1 MRAVYASEKFFF
13 RDLFRKYELRLD
25 HSRAS
30 ISFSNPVSHVT
41 SDTENSICC
50 LELRRAPTTFLK
62 VFLIANSFA
71 NMIDSF
77 FLAHYQHVLIKL
89 RISIEKLENVA
100 FFMILVT
107 LVALMLILG
116 ETFDPHEM
124 IRTMNE

>member
-1 MRAVYASEKFFF
+1 M
-13 RDLFRKYELRLD
+13 
-25 HSRAS
+25 
-30 ISFSNPVSHVT
+30 
-41 SDTENSICC
+41 
-50 LELRRAPTTFLK
+50 
-62 VFLIANSFA
+62 
-71 NMIDSF
+71 
-77 FLAHYQHVLIKL
+77 LIKL